1 MKRLDVVYALIRNQ
15 NDEVLV
21 VENENSR
28 WSLPGGAVEEGET
41 LEQALIREVYEETA
55 LHVERKGLAAVHE
68 TKFHE
73 SGHHCV
79 FFTFQVEV
87 VGGTIERLYPEEI
100 TKIEWVPTEVASE
113 RMPYLTN
120 GIEPLFDHQVTYTYQ
135 K

>member
-1 MKRLDVVYALIRNQ
+1 MKRVDVVYALIRNH
-15 NDEVLV
+15 NDEILV

-28 WSLPGGAVEEGET
+28 WSLPGGAVETEET

-55 LHVERKGLAAVHE
+55 LHVERKGLAAVNE
-68 TKFHE
+68 AKLHE

-100 TKIEWVPTEVASE
+100 TKIEWVSIKVANE
-113 RMPYLTN
+113 RMPYHTN
-120 GIEPLFDHQVTYTYQ
+120 GIKPLLDQHAAYTYQ

>member
-15 NDEVLV
+15 NDEVLI

-28 WSLPGGAVEEGET
+28 WSLPGGAVEEDET

-55 LHVERKGLAAVHE
+55 LHVERKGLALVNE
-68 TKFHE
+68 TKFQE

-79 FFTFQVEV
+79 FFTFHVDV

-100 TKIEWVPTEVASE
+100 TKIEWVSCEIANE
-113 RMPYLTN
+113 RMPYLAS
-120 GIEPLFDHQVTYTYQ
+120 GIEPLFDQHVTYTYQ
-135 K
+135 